1 MGEGKTL
8 LVLLDGHGI
17 IHRSYH
23 AMREQPLTV
32 RHTGEVITAVYGFAN
47 TLLSVLQELQPSH
60 VIVAMDK
67 GRLTFR
73 HRIDPNYK
81 AHRVEMPDDLRA
93 QIHRC
98 RELIEA
104 FGIPIY
110 ELEEYEAD
118 DILGTLSRQA
128 AEAGIETCLV
138 SLDSDIAQLVRPGVR
153 LWLYRPYQRDFVV
166 YASPEDVQRRYGVL
180 PEQIPDLKA
189 LKGDAT
195 DNIPGVPGVG
205 EKTAARLVQEF
216 GSIEALYANLERV
229 EPPKLREALRQ
240 HEAQVRR
247 SKELA
252 TIATDVPVELDLEAA
267 DFRAH
272 YRRQRVLDLF
282 RELEFKSLVPRLPPD
297 DGREEE
303 ERPLQMP
310 LAARPAPTE
319 AGAERYRIVDDAD
332 ALAELARRLEAAGAF
347 AFDTETTGLEAMR
360 ARLVGL
366 SFAVAPGEAYY
377 VPVGHAGAARQLPLE
392 SVLER
397 LAPLLESERLPK
409 TAHNAKYDMVVL
421 AQHGV
426 WLRGLQF
433 DTMIAAFLAG
443 EGGGTSRPGEGAL
456 GLKWLTSRLLGVE
469 MTDIS
474 QLIGRRGR
482 EQISM
487 AEVPVEAAGRYAC
500 ADADMTLRLRPR
512 LEEMLR
518 QRAQERLFYDVEMP
532 VVPVLARMELNG
544 MAVDVGVLKEMSS
557 VLAEEIHRVEE
568 EVYRAVGHRFNIGS
582 PQQLSRVL
590 FEELKLPKTRRLKTG
605 SYSTDA
611 QSLEELRGVHPVID
625 LILEYRELTKLKG
638 TYVDALPGL
647 VNPRTGR
654 IHSDFNQTG
663 AATGRIS
670 SSNPNLQNIPV
681 RSELGRQIRRAF
693 VARDVGPDPYLLS
706 ADYSQI
712 ELRILAHYTGDP
724 ALVEAF
730 RRDEDI
736 HAVTASQ
743 VFGVPMEKVTP
754 EMRRRAKVFNFGV
767 LYGLTPYGLSVR
779 ERIPQEEA
787 AEFIRRYFEK
797 YPGVRRYI
805 EETVQRTREL
815 GYAETIFGRRRYLP
829 EINSAN
835 ATARQGAERA
845 AINMPIQGTN
855 ADIMKI
861 AMARV
866 QQEMDR
872 RGLRSLMVLQVHDEL
887 IFECPAA
894 ELAEMQALVLDIMPK
909 AAQLAVPLKVDVKVG
924 KTWGD
929 ME

>member
-1 MGEGKTL
+1 VSEAKTL

-47 TLLSVLQELQPSH
+47 TLLSVLQELKPSH
-60 VIVAMDK
+60 VIVAMDR

-73 HRIDPNYK
+73 HQLDPNYK

-93 QIHRC
+93 QIGRC
-98 RELIEA
+98 REMIEA

-110 ELEEYEAD
+110 ELEGYEAD
-118 DILGTLSRQA
+118 DILGTLARQA
-128 AEAGIETCLV
+128 AEAGVETFLV

-153 LWLYRPYQRDFVV
+153 LMLYRPYQRDFVV
-166 YASPEDVQRRYGVL
+166 YSSPEDVQRRYGVL
-180 PEQIPDLKA
+180 PQQIPDLKA

-205 EKTAARLVQEF
+205 EKTAVRLVQEF
-216 GSIEALYANLERV
+216 GSIEALYENLERV
-229 EPPKLREALRQ
+229 EPPRLREVLRQ
-240 HEAQVRR
+240 YEAQVRR

-252 TIATDVPVELDLEAA
+252 TIATDVPVTLDLQAA

-297 DGREEE
+297 DGHEE

-310 LAARPAPTE
+310 LAGRPAPAE
-319 AGAERYRIVDDAD
+319 PGSERYRIVDDED
-332 ALAELARRLEAAGAF
+332 SLSELARRLENAGSF

-377 VPVGHAGAARQLPLE
+377 VPVGHIGDARQLPLE
-392 SVLER
+392 MVLAR
-397 LAPLLESERLPK
+397 LAPVLESERVEK
-409 TAHNAKYDMVVL
+409 TAHNAKYDMVML
-421 AQHGV
+421 AQHGIWV
-426 WLRGLQF
+426 RGLRF

-443 EGGGTSRPGEGAL
+443 EGGGGTYRPGEGTL
-456 GLKWLTSRLLGVE
+456 GLKWLASRLLGVE
-469 MTDIS
+469 MTDIT
-474 QLIGRRGR
+474 QLIGKRGR
-482 EQISM
+482 DQLSM
-487 AEVPVEAAGRYAC
+487 AEVPIDAAGRYAC

-518 QRAQERLFYDVEMP
+518 ERAQERLFREVEMP

-544 MAVDVGVLKEMSS
+544 MAVDVGVLKEMSG
-557 VLAEEIHRVEE
+557 VLAEEVRRVEE
-568 EVYRAVGHRFNIGS
+568 EIYRVVGHRFNIGS

-590 FEELKLPKTRRLKTG
+590 FEELRLPKTRRLKTG

-611 QSLEELRGVHPVID
+611 QSLEELRGTHPVID
-625 LILEYRELTKLKG
+625 LIFEYRELTKLKG

-736 HAVTASQ
+736 HAVTAAQ
-743 VFGVPMEKVTP
+743 VFGVPLDRVTP

-815 GYAETIFGRRRYLP
+815 GYAETLFGRRRYLP

-835 ATARQGAERA
+835 ANVRQAAERA

-866 QQEMDR
+866 YQEMER

-887 IFECPAA
+887 IFECPYA
-894 ELAEMQALVLDIMPK
+894 ELAEMQALVLEIMPR
-909 AAQLAVPLKVDVKVG
+909 AAELAVPLRVDVKAG